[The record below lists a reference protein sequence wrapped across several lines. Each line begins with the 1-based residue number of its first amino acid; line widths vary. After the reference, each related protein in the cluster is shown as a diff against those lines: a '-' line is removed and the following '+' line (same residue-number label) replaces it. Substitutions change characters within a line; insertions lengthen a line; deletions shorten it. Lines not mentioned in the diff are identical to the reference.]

1 MGIGSEIAE
10 TLKTE
15 ERLAM
20 TAAFLRSNRLEW
32 MIWDAAWRLE
42 AWPPIH

>member
-32 MIWDAAWRLE
+32 MFWDAAWRLE